1 MSFLDFLLMNKSVFY
16 LLLALLCRNADIVS
30 AQYADLRNMK
40 NAVSIIPDEGYC
52 DQPYVVKTLSREW
65 LCVITTG
72 PGGESQKG
80 QHVCAIISSDQG
92 KSWSKP
98 IDIEKATDQMSSWA
112 TPYVTPYGRIYV
124 FYNYN
129 GDAVFNTP
137 DGKPISNSALL
148 GWYCYKYSDDN
159 GRTWSERYRLPLRK
173 TTVDY
178 MNNWKGEAQLFW
190 GISKPVEIGKSMY
203 FALTKMGRY
212 HADVGEGWFFKSD
225 NIATEKNPE
234 KLNWQLL
241 PDGEQGLSTAGL
253 GLVQEEHNIVG
264 LNSGGLY
271 CVYRTNEGFPA
282 QSYSKDGGKTWTK
295 PEFMTYEP
303 GGQVVKNPR
312 ACPRL
317 FKCANG
323 KYLLWYHNHNQV
335 VRWQH
340 RNPAWVSGGVE
351 KDGVIHWSQ
360 PEILLYETDSS
371 ARMSYPDLIEE
382 NGKFWI
388 TETQKEVAAVHAIDP
403 LLLEGLWKQATFKT
417 IARSGLI
424 AEKHDLTTTSE
435 ITVPKLP
442 DLNAGGFAIDL
453 WLHFNELKPGE
464 ILLDNLDS
472 RGKGM
477 SVTIT
482 DRRTLAVTLH
492 DGKQT
497 SSWDTDPGVIQTG
510 KPQHVVFIVDGGPNI
525 ITTVVNGKLCDG
537 GRYRPFGW
545 TWFSGGLAD
554 INTSSPLKISPA
566 GQNQI
571 KNIRVYNRY
580 LTTSEAIGSFRAG
593 IE

>member
-1 MSFLDFLLMNKSVFY
+1 MKRHIFY
-16 LLLALLCRNADIVS
+16 LALIFMIVNS
-30 AQYADLRNMK
+30 CPAFAQSIDLRNMK
-40 NAVSIIPDEGYC
+40 NAVGIIPDEGYC
-52 DQPYVVKTLSREW
+52 DQPYTVKTLSNEW

-80 QHVCAIISSDQG
+80 QHVSAIISADQG

-98 IDIEKATDQMSSWA
+98 IDIEKASDQMSSWA
-112 TPYVTPYGRIYV
+112 TPYITPYGRIYV

-129 GDAVFNTP
+129 GDGVFTTP
-137 DGKPISNSALL
+137 DGKSIPNSALL
-148 GWYCYKYSDDN
+148 GWYCYKYSDDH
-159 GRTWSERYRLPLRK
+159 GRTWSKRFRLPLRK

-178 MNNWKGEAQLFW
+178 MNNWHGEVQLFW
-190 GISKPVEIGKSMY
+190 GISKPIQIENSMY
-203 FALTKMGRY
+203 FALTKMGKY

-225 NIATEKNPE
+225 NISTEKNAE

-241 PDGEQGLSTAGL
+241 PDGEQGLSTAAL

-264 LNSGGLY
+264 LNDGGLY

-282 QSYSKDGGKTWTK
+282 HSYSRDQGRTWTK

-303 GGQVVKNPR
+303 NGQVVKNPR

-323 KYLLWYHNHNQV
+323 KYLLWYHNHSQV

-360 PEILLYETDSS
+360 PEILLYETDTS

-388 TETQKEVAAVHAIDP
+388 TETQKEVAGVHAIDP
-403 LLLEGLWKQATFKT
+403 ILLEGLWKQASLKT
-417 IARSGLI
+417 IAKSGLV
-424 AEKHDLTTTSE
+424 AEKYNPDKSSDVGVISPLNLT
-435 ITVPKLP
+435 K
-442 DLNAGGFAIDL
+442 GGFAIDL
-453 WLHFNELKPGE
+453 WLTLDELKPGQ
-464 ILLDNLDS
+464 ILLDNTDS
-472 RGKGM
+472 QGKGISI
-477 SVTIT
+477 SVTKQ
-482 DRRTLAVTLH
+482 RTLEITLT
-492 DGKQT
+492 DGKYK
-497 SSWDTDPGVIQTG
+497 SAWDTDPGVIQAG
-510 KPQHVVFIVDGGPNI
+510 KPQHVVFNVDGGPNI

-545 TWFSGGLAD
+545 TWFSDLPED
-554 INTSSPLKISPA
+554 VNTSVPLKLSPE
-566 GQNQI
+566 GKKIIKQI
-571 KNIRVYNRY
+571 RLYNRY
-580 LTTSEAIGSFRAG
+580 LTTSEAIGNFRAG
-593 IE
+593 HQ